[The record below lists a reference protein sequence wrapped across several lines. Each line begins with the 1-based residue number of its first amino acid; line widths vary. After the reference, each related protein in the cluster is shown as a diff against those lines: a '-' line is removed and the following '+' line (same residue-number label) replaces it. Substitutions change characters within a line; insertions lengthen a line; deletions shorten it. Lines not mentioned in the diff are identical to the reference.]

1 MIEPITIGKGKGIV
15 AMRNIRQG
23 GLDVAIV
30 KLNKKYR
37 TGSEIG
43 IMDIEGFDVIL
54 HFPDR
59 ESYELTLDVLGKA
72 LKQWK

>member
-23 GLDVAIV
+23 GIDVAIV
-30 KLNKKYR
+30 KLNKKHR
-37 TGSEIG
+37 TEID
-43 IMDIEGFDVIL
+43 IMDIDGFDVIL

>member
-1 MIEPITIGKGKGIV
+1 MIEPIVIGKGKGIV

-23 GLDVAIV
+23 GMDVAIV
-30 KLNKKYR
+30 RLNKKHH
-37 TGSEIG
+37 TGSEID

-59 ESYELTLDVLGKA
+59 DSYELTLDVLGKA

>member
-1 MIEPITIGKGKGIV
+1 MIEPIVIGKGKGIV

-23 GLDVAIV
+23 GMDVAIV
-30 KLNKKYR
+30 RLNKKYR
-37 TGSEIG
+37 TEID
-43 IMDIEGFDVIL
+43 IMNIEGFDVIL